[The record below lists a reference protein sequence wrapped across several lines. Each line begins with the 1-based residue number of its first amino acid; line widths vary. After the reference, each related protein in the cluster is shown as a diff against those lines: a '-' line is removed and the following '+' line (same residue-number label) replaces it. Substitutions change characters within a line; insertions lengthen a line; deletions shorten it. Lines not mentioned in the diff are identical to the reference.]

1 MNMTVTSAGVPKGP
15 NIAVIAVGVIA
26 TAALV
31 IAIAAL
37 VSVQKIRKAAD
48 GAQNA
53 VPTLKEDLGK
63 VQTELSNHAQQNDRF
78 FRAVADELQQQRNI
92 MAALERRLAPVSGAA
107 PAAAAPR
114 GGLPPAGAA
123 PAAGTQDA
131 AAAAAAGV
139 PSGRVHEVVAGDS
152 FGKIARKYNTTV
164 AALET
169 ANPGVNSSKLKLGQK
184 INLP

>member
-26 TAALV
+26 TAALIV
-31 IAIAAL
+31 AISAL
-37 VSVQKIRKAAD
+37 VSVHKIRKAAD

-63 VQTELSNHAQQNDRF
+63 AQTELSNHAQQNDRF

-92 MAALERRLAPVSGAA
+92 MAALERRLAPASGAA
-107 PAAAAPR
+107 PAAAR

-131 AAAAAAGV
+131 AAAAAAV
-139 PSGRVHEVVAGDS
+139 PSGRVHEVVSGDS